1 MGCLLRCFT
10 FGYNRPF
17 QGFLRHLARGANT
30 VNITLITVNVWDF
43 GPLETAITTLQRG
56 GLPTFTTTFNHD
68 SFIDIIHSTENEA
81 IKKVRRS

>member
-1 MGCLLRCFT
+1 MATIDVSKVFNAILPGEQTR
-10 FGYNRPF
+10 
-17 QGFLRHLARGANT
+17 